1 MFCENAIWLIA
12 LIITIVG
19 FIGLAIVTFDSRS
32 SRNNWVPP
40 RPMPPAPKPKDKQ

>member
-1 MFCENAIWLIA
+1 MFCEKLFWLALIGMSVVGLIA
-12 LIITIVG
+12 
-19 FIGLAIVTFDSRS
+19 LAIVTFDSRS